1 MVEKNKEYVLDIV
14 AQGYEGE
21 GIAKIDSYPIF
32 ISGALTE
39 EKVRVKII
47 KVKKNYAYGK
57 IEEIIAPSLDREVEK
72 CTYYKRCGGC
82 SIQHMSYKK
91 QLDFKWE
98 RVKDCISK
106 IGGLSEDIV
115 RKYNYQ
121 LEK

>member
-1 MVEKNKEYVLDIV
+1 MIFVVEKNKEYVLDIV

-72 CTYYKRCGGC
+72 CTYYKRCG
-82 SIQHMSYKK
+82 
-91 QLDFKWE
+91 E
-98 RVKDCISK
+98 
-106 IGGLSEDIV
+106 IGRAHV
-115 RKYNYQ
+115 
-121 LEK
+121 